1 MRRQAWRGQAWRR
14 QAFRKVRW
22 LDRCKIHGSWILQS
36 AACPRGIQSG
46 GIFFLPGEPSVL
58 FFKPNKSLRALREDG
73 GVVTLCLT
81 VRSSMLPPATA
92 CRRCSPRDQPR
103 ARAARCPAW
112 MVKSSERWASR
123 ALGEGGA
130 ALGPLRPTAKKCGT
144 FAHLGHML
152 PGRRV
157 AEQLRRHRRRLNGHA
172 YYNIRNSRA

>member
-1 MRRQAWRGQAWRR
+1 M
-14 QAFRKVRW
+14 
-22 LDRCKIHGSWILQS
+22 LQP
-36 AACPRGIQSG
+36 AVCPRGIQSG
-46 GIFFLPGEPSVL
+46 GGFFSRDKQR
-58 FFKPNKSLRALREDG
+58 FFFSKPNKSLRALREDG
-73 GVVTLCLT
+73 GVVHVHAHVTLCLT
-81 VRSSMLPPATA
+81 VRSSMLPLATA
-92 CRRCSPRDQPR
+92 CRPCSPRDQPR

-112 MVKSSERWASR
+112 MVRSSEKWASR

-130 ALGPLRPTAKKCGT
+130 ALGPLRPTVKKCGT